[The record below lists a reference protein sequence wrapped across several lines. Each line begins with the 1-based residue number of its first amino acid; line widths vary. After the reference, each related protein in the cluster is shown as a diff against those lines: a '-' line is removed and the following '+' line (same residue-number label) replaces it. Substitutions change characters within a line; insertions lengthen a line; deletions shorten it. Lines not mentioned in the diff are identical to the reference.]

1 MISSHPTLRRIVVV
15 HSRYLSGHASGENR
29 VVDDEIDLLREAG
42 YDVSTVVRQVEFDR
56 SKMALAGDVV
66 WGREATRDLDQ
77 TIRTHRP
84 DVVHFHNLF
93 PAVSPAPLRA
103 ARRAGVPVVVTLHNF
118 RFVCLAG
125 TFVRDSKICEDCLG
139 HLPWRG
145 VVHGCYR
152 GSRAES
158 AALASSLAFHRLL
171 RTLAGVTRFLAVSEF
186 GRAKLIEAG
195 FPRTALHVRPNF
207 VAAATTRTTPG
218 EYFLYLGRLSPEK
231 GLREL
236 LDGWPSDVRLVV
248 VGDGPQR
255 DALVRAAPPGVE
267 FRGALDPLDALP
279 LLGGAR
285 ALVMPSV
292 NYEGSPRAVLE
303 ALAAGVPVLATDIGG
318 LPELVHDDVN
328 GLLLPLG
335 DANAW
340 LAGVR
345 RLLDPAESLRLGRGA
360 LASWSATY
368 SPDLGLKSLIEAY
381 AGAMRSHTKRHSHAA

>member
-1 MISSHPTLRRIVVV
+1 MSSGHPTLRRILVV

-29 VVDDEIDLLREAG
+29 VVDEEIDLLRDAG
-42 YDVSTVVRQVEFDR
+42 YDVRTVVRQVESDR
-56 SKMALAGDVV
+56 SNIALAGDVV
-66 WGREATRDLDQ
+66 WGREATRDLDRM
-77 TIRTHRP
+77 IRAHRP

-103 ARRAGVPVVVTLHNF
+103 ARRAGLPVVVTLHNF

-125 TFVRDSKICEDCLG
+125 TFLRDSKICEDCLG

-145 VVHGCYR
+145 IVHGCYR

-158 AALASSLAFHRLL
+158 AALASSLSFHRLL
-171 RTLAGVTRFLAVSEF
+171 RTLTGVTRFLAVSEF
-186 GRAKLIEAG
+186 GRTKLIAAG
-195 FPRTALHVRPNF
+195 FPRTSIHVRPNF
-207 VAAATTRTTPG
+207 VTATKVRTTPG

-231 GLREL
+231 GLHQL
-236 LDGWPSDVRLVV
+236 LDGWPDGVRLVV

-255 DALVRAAPPGVE
+255 DALARAAPSSVE
-267 FRGALDPLDALP
+267 FRGALDPSDALP

-285 ALVMPSV
+285 ALVVPSV

-318 LPELVHDDVN
+318 LPELVDDDVN

-335 DANAW
+335 DATAW
-340 LAGVR
+340 QQGVR
-345 RLLDPAESLRLGRGA
+345 RLLDPSESVRLGRGA
-360 LASWSATY
+360 LAAWRARY
-368 SPDLGLKSLIEAY
+368 SPERGLESLVEAY
-381 AGAMRSHTKRHSHAA
+381 SETMHLHAKEQAHAA